1 LQEFFF
7 PKAENFKFSFRNLFI
22 FIAKLIGAAS
32 SAAAVLWSTLFI
44 ISRFASAISMKSA
57 AGIITFGIL
66 TVFSAYPAMVAH
78 ISCTLLVLDTFAP
91 DTRMQAS
98 ARTALEWLH
107 IAMVKLTGVDR
118 DDTEG
123 RELVSANAE
132 EKRHEQVMSRL
143 DALERTLE
151 DAVLWG
157 NQECGESDDDSDDV
171 AEDVTGSFIG

>member
-1 LQEFFF
+1 VQDFYF
-7 PKAENFKFSFRNLFI
+7 PKVVIFNAV

-32 SAAAVLWSTLFI
+32 FSAAMLWSTLFI

-66 TVFSAYPAMVAH
+66 TVFSAYPTLVAYMTF
-78 ISCTLLVLDTFAP
+78 TLFFFDTFAP

-107 IAMVKLTGVDR
+107 STTIKLTGVDR

-143 DALERTLE
+143 DALERTQE
-151 DAVLWG
+151 DAMLWS
-157 NQECGESDDDSDDV
+157 NQGCGESDDDGDDV